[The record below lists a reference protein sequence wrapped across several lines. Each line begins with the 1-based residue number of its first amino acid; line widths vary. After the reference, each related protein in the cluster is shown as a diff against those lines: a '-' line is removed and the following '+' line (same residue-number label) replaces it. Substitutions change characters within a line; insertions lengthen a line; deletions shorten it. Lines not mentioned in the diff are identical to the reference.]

1 MQKKLTDDALDE
13 LVLRVQVVHQLLLT
27 VEILDVLWGGGLQP
41 ARRKRVTIL
50 FFFVEKT
57 VFGRLV

>member
-41 ARRKRVTIL
+41 ARRKSLV
-50 FFFVEKT
+50 VEKT